1 MRQLASTIIMD
12 AACLAE
18 SLSFEVYNKVRHYT
32 LYFVSS
38 RLQLKYPRSTVQY
51 L

>member
-18 SLSFEVYNKVRHYT
+18 SLSLEVYNKVRHYA
-32 LYFVSS
+32 LYCLSS
-38 RLQLKYPRSTVQY
+38 RLQVK
-51 L
+51 